1 MKKGEINM
9 RKNILVALLLLM
21 ALVITLTSC
30 EAETNALLS
39 SSTPRPMSEDDE
51 RALDPFLADLNAEL
65 EAIFEL
71 SSTPTQFQ
79 RDLSTLLD
87 EVSKGISYID
97 VTHKKGEGT
106 LSFTFSSEEGKD
118 SLLLTFTNYEVSES
132 DLRKYY
138 LTGTIDCF
146 FSEPDGS
153 LVPDSSSLTIKYT
166 IDEEEHTDTLNKA
179 SGDDTPASIDGNSM
193 TLMSFFEDIIGGE
206 ASVKNIRAEAVL
218 ALMSDKGLTLDTTY
232 GDVFVKGDIYL
243 NDEID
248 NKYIYL
254 NPIRLLLEKPIVI
267 NDKEYNGKVELKVEI
282 IYDGTKLTILDCSVA
297 FNLAAKTGDV
307 TNKYGGLVEFYLNTR
322 PTAGGI
328 PSGAPIPLRIDIKS
342 FYINDKAIRTDD
354 VYEYVKLKLATK

>member
-1 MKKGEINM
+1 M

-30 EAETNALLS
+30 EAETDALLS

-51 RALDPFLADLNAEL
+51 RALDPFLGDLYAEL
-65 EAIFEL
+65 EAIFEG
-71 SSTPTQFQ
+71 SSTPTLFQ

-87 EVSKGISYID
+87 EVSKGISSSYID

-146 FSEPDGS
+146 FSESDGS

-166 IDEEEHTDTLNKA
+166 IGEEVHTDTLNKA
-179 SGDDTPASIDGNSM
+179 SGDSTPALIDGNSM
-193 TLMSFFEDIIGGE
+193 TLMSFFENIIGGE
-206 ASVKNIRAEAVL
+206 VSVKNIRAEAVL

-243 NDEID
+243 NVASDM
-248 NKYIYL
+248 YIYL

-322 PTAGGI
+322 PTAGSI
-328 PSGAPIPLRIDIKS
+328 PSGASIPLRIDIKS